1 MSLQLPIG
9 GILCDID
16 LDENEFVDVHIAQTE
31 PEQKLLPQWI
41 VRGEPDLDR
50 ALDLAERIIELRM
63 NGYGILHRDPESRI
77 EYVKNPTPSDI
88 KEGGMR

>member
-16 LDENEFVDVHIAQTE
+16 LDENEFVDVFIAQTE

-41 VRGEPDLDR
+41 VRGVPDLDD
-50 ALDLAERIIELRM
+50 ALDLAERIIELRL
-63 NGYGILHRDPESRI
+63 NGYDILHCDPEGRI
-77 EYVKNPTPSDI
+77 GYVKNP
-88 KEGGMR
+88 